1 MMLQGTLRWA
11 PAGVFG
17 ALLAAGLVLLA
28 IVRGGGPPPP
38 IIEPLPSL
46 SGVASEVG
54 APTRVD
60 LNYAARAELEALPTI
75 GATTAAAIIERRS
88 AAPIVSLDELA
99 NAGILTA
106 RQRTAIAE
114 LVTLSVRETPP

>member
-1 MMLQGTLRWA
+1 MVLQGTLRWA

-28 IVRGGGPPPP
+28 IVRGGGPPP

-88 AAPIVSLDELA
+88 ASPIVSLDELA

-114 LVTLSVRETPP
+114 LVTLSVRGTPP